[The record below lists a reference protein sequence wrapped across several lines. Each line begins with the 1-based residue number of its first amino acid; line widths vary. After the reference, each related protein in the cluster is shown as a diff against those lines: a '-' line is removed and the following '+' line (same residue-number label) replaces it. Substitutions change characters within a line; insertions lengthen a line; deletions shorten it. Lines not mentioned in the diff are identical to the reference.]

1 MEIDKPNL
9 GDKTFS
15 KVVEIGIASQL
26 DEAEV
31 IDVDI
36 RTNPGKLV
44 QGKLDSVTISGK
56 GLVMKQ
62 DLRMETIEVS
72 IGKVGINPLSA
83 VFGNI
88 ELTHPTDAEALIV
101 LTETDL
107 NRAFRSDYVQSKL
120 RGLKMI
126 MNGQEVIV
134 TVKQVIVNL
143 PGDNKFIITIN
154 FLLAE
159 QTEIK
164 KLSATAVPKI
174 QEDGYRISLEIL
186 AILLQRG
193 SANEGQ
199 GLNLDL
205 VSIIVEQLTALL
217 DMRNFNIPGL
227 SLQLYLLEAPQ
238 GKLVIHSH
246 AQVAQV
252 TPIINLI

>member
-31 IDVDI
+31 IEVDI

-107 NRAFRSDYVQSKL
+107 NRAFRSDYVQAKL

-134 TVKQVIVNL
+134 TVQQVIINL

-174 QEDGYRISLEIL
+174 QEDGHRISLEIL
-186 AILLQRG
+186 AI
-193 SANEGQ
+193 EGQ

>member
-9 GDKTFS
+9 GDKALS
-15 KVVEIGIASQL
+15 KVVEVGIAIGL

-56 GLVMKQ
+56 GFVIKQ
-62 DLRMETIEVS
+62 DLRMEAIEVS
-72 IGKVGINPLSA
+72 IGKVEINPLSA

-88 ELTHPTDAEALIV
+88 ELIHPTDAEALIV

-107 NRAFRSDYVQSKL
+107 NRAFRSNYIQTKL
-120 RGLKMI
+120 RGLKMM

-134 TVKQVIVNL
+134 TVQQVIVNL
-143 PGDNKFIITIN
+143 PGDNKFVITIE
-154 FLLAE
+154 FVLAG
-159 QTEIK
+159 QAEIK

-174 QEDGYRISLEIL
+174 QEDGHRISLEIL
-186 AILLQRG
+186 AI
-193 SANEGQ
+193 EGQ
-199 GLNLDL
+199 GLNLEL

-252 TPIINLI
+252 TPIVNLI

>member
-1 MEIDKPNL
+1 MEMDRPNL
-9 GDKTFS
+9 GDKALS
-15 KVVEIGIASQL
+15 KVVEVGIAIGL

-88 ELTHPTDAEALIV
+88 ELIHPTDAEALIV

-107 NRAFRSDYVQSKL
+107 NRAFRSDYIQAKL

-126 MNGQEVIV
+126 VSGQEVIV
-134 TVKQVIVNL
+134 TVQQAIVNL
-143 PGDNKFIITIN
+143 PGDNKFVITIN

-174 QEDGYRISLEIL
+174 QEDGHRISLEIL
-186 AILLQRG
+186 AI
-193 SANEGQ
+193 EGQ

-227 SLQLYLLEAPQ
+227 SLQLYQLEAPQ

-252 TPIINLI
+252 TPIVNLL

>member
-1 MEIDKPNL
+1 MAIDPPNL
-9 GDKTFS
+9 GDKALS
-15 KVVEIGIASQL
+15 KVVEVGIAIGL

-56 GLVMKQ
+56 GLVIKQ

-88 ELTHPTDAEALIV
+88 ELIHPTDAEALIV
-101 LTETDL
+101 LTQTDL
-107 NRAFRSDYVQSKL
+107 NRAFRSDYIQAKL
-120 RGLKMI
+120 RGLKML

-134 TVKQVIVNL
+134 TVQQVSVNL
-143 PGDNKFIITIN
+143 PGDNKFVIN
-154 FLLAE
+154 IDFLLAG
-159 QTEIK
+159 QSEIR

-186 AILLQRG
+186 AI
-193 SANEGQ
+193 EGQ

-227 SLQLYLLEAPQ
+227 SLQLYQLEAPQ

-252 TPIINLI
+252 TPIINLLE

>member
-15 KVVEIGIASQL
+15 KVVEMGIATQL

-31 IDVDI
+31 IDVDV
-36 RTNPGKLV
+36 RTNPGKLL

-107 NRAFRSDYVQSKL
+107 NRAFKSDYVQSKL

-143 PGDNKFIITIN
+143 PGDNKFVITIS
-154 FLLAE
+154 FLLAK

-186 AILLQRG
+186 AI
-193 SANEGQ
+193 EGQ

>member
-1 MEIDKPNL
+1 MAIDPPNL
-9 GDKTFS
+9 GDKALS
-15 KVVEIGIASQL
+15 KVVEVGIAIGL

-56 GLVMKQ
+56 GLVIKQ

-88 ELTHPTDAEALIV
+88 ELIHPTDAEALIV
-101 LTETDL
+101 LTQTDL
-107 NRAFRSDYVQSKL
+107 NRAFRSDYIQAKL

-134 TVKQVIVNL
+134 TVQQVIVNL
-143 PGDNKFIITIN
+143 PGDDKFVITID

-159 QTEIK
+159 QAEIK

-174 QEDGYRISLEIL
+174 QEDGHRISLEIL
-186 AILLQRG
+186 AI
-193 SANEGQ
+193 EGQ

-227 SLQLYLLEAPQ
+227 SLQLYQLEAPQ

-252 TPIINLI
+252 APIINLL

>member
-1 MEIDKPNL
+1 
-9 GDKTFS
+9 
-15 KVVEIGIASQL
+15 
-26 DEAEV
+26 
-31 IDVDI
+31 
-36 RTNPGKLV
+36 
-44 QGKLDSVTISGK
+44 
-56 GLVMKQ
+56 MKQ
-62 DLRMETIEVS
+62 DLRMETVEVS

-126 MNGQEVIV
+126 VNGQEVIV

-143 PGDNKFIITIN
+143 PGDNKFVITIS

-186 AILLQRG
+186 AI
-193 SANEGQ
+193 EGQ

>member
-1 MEIDKPNL
+1 MEIDQPNL
-9 GDKTFS
+9 GDKALS
-15 KVVEIGIASQL
+15 KVVEMGIATQL

-31 IDVDI
+31 IEVDV
-36 RTNPGKLV
+36 RTNPGKLM

-56 GLVMKQ
+56 GLVMRQ
-62 DLRMETIEVS
+62 DLRMDKIEVS
-72 IGKVGINPLSA
+72 IGKVGINPFSA

-88 ELTHPTDAEALIV
+88 ELVHSTDAEALIV
-101 LTETDL
+101 LNETDL
-107 NRAFRSDYVQSKL
+107 NRAFRSDYIQAKL

-143 PGDNKFIITIN
+143 PGDNRFVIN
-154 FLLAE
+154 IDFLLAE

-186 AILLQRG
+186 AI
-193 SANEGQ
+193 EGQ
-199 GLNLDL
+199 GLSLDL
-205 VSIIVEQLTALL
+205 VSVIVEQLTALL
-217 DMRNFNIPGL
+217 DMRNFIIPGL
-227 SLQLYLLEAPQ
+227 SLQLYKLEAPQ

-246 AQVAQV
+246 AQVTQV
-252 TPIINLI
+252 TPIINLL

>member
-1 MEIDKPNL
+1 MAIDRPNL
-9 GDKTFS
+9 GDKALS
-15 KVVEIGIASQL
+15 KVVEVGIAIGL

-72 IGKVGINPLSA
+72 IGKVEINPLSA

-88 ELTHPTDAEALIV
+88 ELIHPTDAEAIIV
-101 LTETDL
+101 LTQTDL
-107 NRAFRSDYVQSKL
+107 NRAFRSEYIQSKL
-120 RGLKMI
+120 RDLKMM
-126 MNGQEVIV
+126 MNGQNVIV
-134 TVKQVIVNL
+134 TVRQVIVNL
-143 PGDNKFIITIN
+143 PGDNKFVIN
-154 FLLAE
+154 IDFLLAE
-159 QTEIK
+159 QSEVK

-174 QEDGYRISLEIL
+174 QEDGHRISLEIL
-186 AILLQRG
+186 AI
-193 SANEGQ
+193 EGQ

-217 DMRNFNIPGL
+217 DMRNFNVSGL
-227 SLQLYLLEAPQ
+227 SLQLYKLEAPQ

-252 TPIINLI
+252 APIINLL

>member
-9 GDKTFS
+9 GDKALS
-15 KVVEIGIASQL
+15 KVVEIGIAIQL
-26 DEAEV
+26 DEAEG

-44 QGKLDSVTISGK
+44 QGKLDSMTISGK
-56 GLVMKQ
+56 GLMRK

-88 ELTHPTDAEALIV
+88 ELIHPTDAEALVV

-107 NRAFRSDYVQSKL
+107 NRAFRSDYIQAKL
-120 RGLKMI
+120 RGLKMM

-143 PGDNKFIITIN
+143 PGDNKFVIN
-154 FLLAE
+154 IDFLLAE
-159 QTEIK
+159 QTEVR

-174 QEDGYRISLEIL
+174 REDGHRISLEIL
-186 AILLQRG
+186 AI
-193 SANEGQ
+193 EGQ
-199 GLNLDL
+199 GLSLDL
-205 VSIIVEQLTALL
+205 VSVIVEQLTSLL

-227 SLQLYLLEAPQ
+227 SLQLYQLEALQ
-238 GKLVIHSH
+238 GKLLIHSH

-252 TPIINLI
+252 APIINLI

>member
-1 MEIDKPNL
+1 MEIDQPNL
-9 GDKTFS
+9 GDKALS
-15 KVVEIGIASQL
+15 KVVEMGIATQL
-26 DEAEV
+26 DEAEAINV
-31 IDVDI
+31 DV

-56 GLVMKQ
+56 GLVMRQ

-72 IGKVGINPLSA
+72 IGKVGINPFSA

-88 ELTHPTDAEALIV
+88 ELIHPTDAEALIV

-120 RGLKMI
+120 RGLKMM

-134 TVKQVIVNL
+134 TVQQVIVNL
-143 PGDNKFIITIN
+143 PGDNKFVIN
-154 FLLAE
+154 IDFLLAE

-174 QEDGYRISLEIL
+174 QEDGHRISLEIL
-186 AILLQRG
+186 AI
-193 SANEGQ
+193 EGQ
-199 GLNLDL
+199 GLSLDL
-205 VSIIVEQLTALL
+205 VSVIVEQLTALL
-217 DMRNFNIPGL
+217 DMRNFIIPDL
-227 SLQLYLLEAPQ
+227 SLQLYKLEAPQ

-252 TPIINLI
+252 AHIINLL

>member
-15 KVVEIGIASQL
+15 KVVEMGIATQL

-31 IDVDI
+31 IDVDV
-36 RTNPGKLV
+36 RTNPGKLL

-107 NRAFRSDYVQSKL
+107 NRAFKSDYVQSKL

-143 PGDNKFIITIN
+143 PGDNKFVITIS
-154 FLLAE
+154 FLLAK

-186 AILLQRG
+186 AI
-193 SANEGQ
+193 EGQ

-227 SLQLYLLEAPQ
+227 SLQLYLLETPQ

>member
-1 MEIDKPNL
+1 MEIHKPNL
-9 GDKTFS
+9 GDKALS
-15 KVVEIGIASQL
+15 KVVEIGIAIQL
-26 DEAEV
+26 DEAE
-31 IDVDI
+31 IIEVDI
-36 RTNPGKLV
+36 RTNPGKLM

-62 DLRMETIEVS
+62 DLRMETIDVS
-72 IGKVGINPLSA
+72 IGKVGINPFSA

-88 ELTHPTDAEALIV
+88 ELIHPTEAEALIV

-107 NRAFRSDYVQSKL
+107 NRAFRSDYIQTKL
-120 RGLKMI
+120 GGLKMM
-126 MNGQEVIV
+126 MNGQEIIITIEQVVI
-134 TVKQVIVNL
+134 NL
-143 PGDNKFIITIN
+143 PGENKFVITIN

-159 QTEIK
+159 QTEIR

-186 AILLQRG
+186 AI
-193 SANEGQ
+193 EGQ

-205 VSIIVEQLTALL
+205 VSVIVEQLTALL
-217 DMRNFNIPGL
+217 DMRNFIIPGL
-227 SLQLYLLEAPQ
+227 SLQLDRLEAPQ

-252 TPIINLI
+252 APIINLM

>member
-9 GDKTFS
+9 GHKALS
-15 KVVEIGIASQL
+15 KVVEIGIVTQL

-31 IDVDI
+31 IAIDV
-36 RTNPGKLV
+36 RTDPGKLV

-88 ELTHPTDAEALIV
+88 ELIHPTDAEALIV

-107 NRAFRSDYVQSKL
+107 NRAFKSDYIRSKL
-120 RGLKMI
+120 RGLKMM

-134 TVKQVIVNL
+134 NVQQAIVNL
-143 PGDNKFIITIN
+143 PGDNKFVIN
-154 FLLAE
+154 IDFSLAE
-159 QTEIK
+159 QSEVK
-164 KLSATAVPKI
+164 KISATAVPKI
-174 QEDGYRISLEIL
+174 QEDGYRISVDIL
-186 AILLQRG
+186 AI
-193 SANEGQ
+193 EGQ
-199 GLNLDL
+199 GLSLDL
-205 VSIIVEQLTALL
+205 VSVIVEQLTALL

-227 SLQLYLLEAPQ
+227 SLQLYKLEAPQ
-238 GKLVIHSH
+238 GKLVIHSQ
-246 AQVAQV
+246 AQVAQIS
-252 TPIINLI
+252 PLAKLL

>member
-1 MEIDKPNL
+1 MEIDPPNL
-9 GDKTFS
+9 GDKALS
-15 KVVEIGIASQL
+15 KVVEVGIAIGL

-56 GLVMKQ
+56 GLVIKQ

-88 ELTHPTDAEALIV
+88 ELIHPTDAEALIV
-101 LTETDL
+101 LTQTDL
-107 NRAFRSDYVQSKL
+107 NRAFRSDYIQAKL

-134 TVKQVIVNL
+134 TVQQVIVNL
-143 PGDNKFIITIN
+143 PGDDKFVITID

-159 QTEIK
+159 QAEIK

-174 QEDGYRISLEIL
+174 QEDGHRISLEIL
-186 AILLQRG
+186 AI
-193 SANEGQ
+193 EGQ

-227 SLQLYLLEAPQ
+227 SLQLYQLEAPQ

-252 TPIINLI
+252 APIINLL

>member
-1 MEIDKPNL
+1 MEIDPPNL
-9 GDKTFS
+9 GDKALS
-15 KVVEIGIASQL
+15 KVVEVGIAIGL

-88 ELTHPTDAEALIV
+88 ELIHPTDAEALIV
-101 LTETDL
+101 LTQTDL
-107 NRAFRSDYVQSKL
+107 NRAFRSDYIQAKL
-120 RGLKMI
+120 RGLKML

-134 TVKQVIVNL
+134 TVQQVIVNL
-143 PGDNKFIITIN
+143 PGDNKFVITID

-159 QTEIK
+159 QAEIK

-174 QEDGYRISLEIL
+174 QEDGHRISLEIL
-186 AILLQRG
+186 AI
-193 SANEGQ
+193 EGQ

-227 SLQLYLLEAPQ
+227 SLQLYQLEAPQ

-252 TPIINLI
+252 APIINLL

>member
-31 IDVDI
+31 IEVDI
-36 RTNPGKLV
+36 RTNPAKLV

-56 GLVMKQ
+56 GVVMKQ

-143 PGDNKFIITIN
+143 PGDNKFVITIS

-159 QTEIK
+159 QTEVK

-186 AILLQRG
+186 AI
-193 SANEGQ
+193 EGQ